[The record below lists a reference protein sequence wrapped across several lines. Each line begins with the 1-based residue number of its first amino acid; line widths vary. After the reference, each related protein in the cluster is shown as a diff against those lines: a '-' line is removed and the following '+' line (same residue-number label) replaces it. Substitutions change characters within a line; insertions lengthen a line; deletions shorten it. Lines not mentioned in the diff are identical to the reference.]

1 MTQNKHLLDKAKEKK
16 EETIVM
22 GEAFSKA
29 PANASEFKTVALK
42 KRTIAEVT
50 PDNLPNQTDSETNK
64 RMKM

>member
-1 MTQNKHLLDKAKEKK
+1 LTQNKHLLDKAKEKK

-50 PDNLPNQTDSETNK
+50 PDNLPN
-64 RMKM
+64 

>member
-1 MTQNKHLLDKAKEKK
+1 
-16 EETIVM
+16 M